1 MSEPR
6 NLSLKKK
13 RAARLGAVQ
22 ALYSHSIT
30 GGKVHVGKMV
40 EHIAAHWKDSIAS
53 AEPDWALSTPPDT
66 KLLEKILAAAFAH
79 AELIEEQ
86 IDGLILPGWR
96 KERIS
101 AVALSALRA
110 FGAELIA
117 RPDTNVV
124 VLIDEYTDVAASYAG
139 ESEVSFLH
147 SAFNH
152 LARALRM
159 G

>member
-1 MSEPR
+1 MTQPK
-6 NLSLKKK
+6 NASLKKK

-22 ALYSHSIT
+22 ALYSQNIT
-30 GGKVHVGKMV
+30 DTTPNVAHLIA
-40 EHIAAHWKDSIAS
+40 HITAHWKDSLS
-53 AEPDWALSTPPDT
+53 NAEPDWAINAAPDA
-66 KLLEKILAAAFAH
+66 KLLERILTAAFEH
-79 AELIEEQ
+79 RELIEEQ

-117 RPDTNVV
+117 RPDTNHV
-124 VLIDEYTDVAASYAG
+124 VLIDEYTDVAASFVG
-139 ESEVSFLH
+139 ESELSFIH
-147 SAFNH
+147 SALNH
-152 LARALRM
+152 LASSLRV